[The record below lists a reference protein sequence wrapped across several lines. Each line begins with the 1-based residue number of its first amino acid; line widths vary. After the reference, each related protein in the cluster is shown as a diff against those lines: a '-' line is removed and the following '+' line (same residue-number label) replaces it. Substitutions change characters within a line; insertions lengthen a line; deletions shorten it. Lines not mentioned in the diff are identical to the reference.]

1 MRVLLLSV
9 TAGFGHHATAKAVSD
24 QLKDRG
30 AVVETI
36 DVYEVINRF
45 IKETIDKGYLFSSKH
60 TKELYR
66 LFYSLAENHGQSY
79 WNGAFQLLNLVNE
92 LGARKFARCIDDFA
106 PDAIVCTHI
115 FAAQLVD
122 ELKKRDLVAVPTYG
136 ICTDYTL
143 HPFWEDVP
151 RIEYVVIASE
161 LLIHRCVQRGI
172 GRERLLPLGIPVHQK
187 FNVPIP
193 REEAAAAL
201 GIDPQRP
208 TILMMG
214 GSMGYANHQK
224 TIERLSEVGS
234 PFQLLVVCGNNKKAY
249 SQLTKFVEE
258 YYGPCRIF
266 PYGFVDNVDV
276 MMSASD
282 CIITKPGGLTVSEA
296 LARHLPMLLVDP
308 IPGHEERNVEFLL
321 NNGMALAVTKTF
333 PVDEAVYNLFTN
345 PGRIENIR
353 KVMSMVAHPDATAR
367 LVDHVLALCP
377 QKAPSSLEG
386 MLEERAEEPAEAAGE
401 QPPIPAASDGSAFLN
416 S

>member
-24 QLKDRG
+24 LLKERG
-30 AVVETI
+30 AVVDTI

-66 LFYSLAENHGQSY
+66 LFYSLAENSGQSY
-79 WNGAFQLLNLVNE
+79 WSGAFQPINLIND
-92 LGARKFARCIDDFA
+92 LGAKKFARCIDDFA

-122 ELKKRDLVAVPTYG
+122 ELKHRELVTVPTYG

-151 RIEYVVIASE
+151 RIEYIVIASE
-161 LLIHRCVQRGI
+161 LLVHRCVQRGVD
-172 GRERLLPLGIPVHQK
+172 RSRLLPLGIPVHPK
-187 FNVPIP
+187 FNIPIP

-201 GIDPQRP
+201 GIDPTRP

-214 GSMGYANHQK
+214 GSMGYANNRK
-224 TIERLSEVGS
+224 TIERLSMLNI
-234 PFQLLVVCGNNKKAY
+234 PFQLLVVCGNNKKSH
-249 SQLTKFVEE
+249 SQLLKQIEE
-258 YYGPCRIF
+258 YNGPCQIF
-266 PYGFVDNVDV
+266 PNGHADNVDV

-296 LARHLPMLLVDP
+296 LARHIPMLLVDP

-321 NNGMALAVTKTF
+321 NNGLALAVTKTF

-353 KVMSMVAHPDATAR
+353 AVMATVAHPDATAR
-367 LVDHVLALCP
+367 LADIVLENGTSAPAGTALP
-377 QKAPSSLEG
+377 
-386 MLEERAEEPAEAAGE
+386 EETEC
-401 QPPIPAASDGSAFLN
+401 Q
-416 S
+416 